1 MTAEERAD
9 EQLEHIRV
17 GKLLNAAREETM
29 LANSL
34 RSMEV
39 EIHDMQMAAISVG
52 AGANTRA
59 SLETRI
65 SRDNTYWTP
74 ALGDVYT
81 AIDREIALREALQ
94 ELYDWQN
101 GPPLSSRRWLYG
113 WGSAMKKAQVALGM
127 DIPP

>member
-1 MTAEERAD
+1 MTPDERAD

-101 GPPLSSRRWLYG
+101 GPPLSSRTWLDG
-113 WGSAMKKAQVALGM
+113 WGGAMKKAQVALGM